1 MSHMSDRAF
10 IEKFSWLVGGLAVL
24 TFVFFVLAQIMGS
37 QVNKE
42 ETAEMKAEAK
52 AVAERI
58 SPVGR
63 LKVADKGKVMD
74 SLIPAANAAGK
85 GKTTYDAAC
94 FVCHAQGIAKAPKF
108 GDKAAWKDRI
118 TQSMET
124 LYEHAIK
131 GYQGKDGGIMPPKGG
146 RADLSDEDVKAAVD
160 YMVSKVK

>member
-74 SLIPAANAAGK
+74 SLIPAANAAGS
-85 GKTTYDAAC
+85 GKAVYEATC
-94 FVCHAQGIAKAPKF
+94 SVCHKAGVAGAPKF

-118 TQSMET
+118 AKGKDT
-124 LYEHAIK
+124 LYEHALK
-131 GYQGKDGGIMPPKGG
+131 GFQGTVGFMPAKGG
-146 RADLSDEDVKAAVD
+146 NTNLSDQEVKAAVD
-160 YMVSKVK
+160 HMVENAK